1 MGTARAAW
9 MSNAEAALRALRDIE
24 TAVIKAS
31 GDDIREV
38 HIVTSSQRPAKQIVR
53 DVQTLLLARF
63 QREIDH
69 RVVSVA
75 FTAPDDHREVAPPR
89 DERAP
94 ERDGGSPTASAHTVV
109 PERNEPEADGL
120 APQPAAAVDDRI
132 RYGAANLHVSGPRI
146 QAEVELRWKGLP
158 RVGNAT
164 GHGTRDSG
172 HRLVAQATL
181 AAIQEFLEDDIALA
195 LEALDFTRLGLK
207 DIVIVGVQ
215 LIVHREH
222 KSLVGCCTVDQDV
235 PQAVVLATLAA
246 VNRVMGGLPTR
257 EPTEYVLRPTS
268 M

>member
-1 MGTARAAW
+1 MSTARAAW
-9 MSNAEAALRALRDIE
+9 MSNAEAALRSLRDVE
-24 TAVIKAS
+24 SAVIKAH
-31 GDDIREV
+31 GEDISEV
-38 HIVTSSQRPAKQIVR
+38 HIVTSSGKPAKQIVR
-53 DVQTLLLARF
+53 DVQSLLQARF
-63 QREIDH
+63 NLQLDH

-75 FTAPDDHREVAPPR
+75 FVKPGSLDGAADGTPIAAPAAPNP
-89 DERAP
+89 AATYA
-94 ERDGGSPTASAHTVV
+94 ERD
-109 PERNEPEADGL
+109 ADGRSE
-120 APQPAAAVDDRI
+120 PSPDPGDDRI
-132 RYGAANLHVSGPRI
+132 RYGTANLHVNGPRI

-158 RVGNAT
+158 RIGSAT

-195 LEALDFTRLGLK
+195 LEALDFARLGLR
-207 DIVIVGVQ
+207 DIAVVGVQ

>member
-1 MGTARAAW
+1 MSTARAAW
-9 MSNAEAALRALRDIE
+9 MSNAEAALRSLRDVE
-24 TAVIKAS
+24 SAVIKAH
-31 GDDIREV
+31 GEDISEV
-38 HIVTSSQRPAKQIVR
+38 HIVTSSGKPAKQIVR
-53 DVQTLLLARF
+53 DVQSLLQARF
-63 QREIDH
+63 KLEIDH

-75 FTAPDDHREVAPPR
+75 FVKPGGL
-89 DERAP
+89 
-94 ERDGGSPTASAHTVV
+94 DGA
-109 PERNEPEADGL
+109 ADG
-120 APQPAAAVDDRI
+120 APAAAAAVAPTPAAATYAETDARPEPSPDQGDDRI
-132 RYGAANLHVSGPRI
+132 RYGTANLHVSGPRI

-158 RVGNAT
+158 RIGSAT

-181 AAIQEFLEDDIALA
+181 TAIQEFLEDDIALA
-195 LEALDFTRLGLK
+195 LEALDFTRLGLRE
-207 DIVIVGVQ
+207 IAVVGVQ

-246 VNRVMGGLPTR
+246 VNRVLGGLPTR

>member
-38 HIVTSSQRPAKQIVR
+38 HIVTSSKRPAKQIVR

-63 QREIDH
+63 QRDIDF
-69 RVVSVA
+69 RIVSVA
-75 FTAPDDHREVAPPR
+75 FTSPGATAAQAAGDGQAAPAVAPTVVTEPEER
-89 DERAP
+89 DERHAGDDQAAP
-94 ERDGGSPTASAHTVV
+94 AQD
-109 PERNEPEADGL
+109 
-120 APQPAAAVDDRI
+120 AADDRI
-132 RYGAANLHVSGPRI
+132 RYTSANLHVNGPRV

-158 RVGNAT
+158 RVGSASA
-164 GHGTRDSG
+164 HGTRDSG

-181 AAIQEFLEDDIALA
+181 SAIQEFLEDDIALA
-195 LEALDFTRLGLK
+195 LEALDFARLGAK

-246 VNRVMGGLPTR
+246 VNRVLGGLPTR